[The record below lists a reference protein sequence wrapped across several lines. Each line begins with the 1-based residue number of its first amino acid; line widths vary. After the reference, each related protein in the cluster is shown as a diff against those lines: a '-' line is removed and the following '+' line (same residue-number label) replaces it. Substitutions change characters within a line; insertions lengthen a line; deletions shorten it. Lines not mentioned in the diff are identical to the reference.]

1 MGRQQGVAPT
11 FVSRRLRILFGGT
24 FVAVLL
30 VGVAIVVAMSS
41 ADPGVPVASP
51 DATRSPGSGRTP
63 VPPPP
68 PGTTFRNF
76 VYESEIITSP
86 TATKAQS
93 KMWFADG
100 QWWAGLFQPSSNRL
114 NIFRLE
120 WDTQLWVDT
129 GVLVDERATADP
141 DFLWNGE
148 HLYVASAGTRP
159 FTQDAGR
166 ILRFS
171 YDPDARRFEMD
182 KNFPITITATG
193 TSAIVIAQDSLGTL
207 WVAYSSE
214 GRIWV
219 ARSDGHDA
227 QWLAPYPLPVS
238 GANVLPEDIASVVAF
253 GTDRIGVMW
262 SNQFDHAIYFSVHR
276 DGDPDE
282 SWSPPEVVIGGLG
295 SADDHINLKAYPT
308 GSGTTGVVAALK
320 TSMETGTRINPLSP
334 LILLAVRADDGTWGT
349 HVAGL
354 VRDRHTRPIVLVDEV
369 AREFYLAATSPVRGG
384 NVYYK
389 RTPMD
394 EIAFETGLGQ
404 ILMTSA
410 DDVRINNAS
419 STKQPLTRES
429 GMVVV
434 ASDDDTGR
442 YLHAVLDIGAGLPP
456 ADPAAPRRL
465 DVPDPPD
472 PASPVILVRN
482 DFEPWPVGPA
492 IGTVWRV
499 REEDPPTALTIV
511 DDGDGG
517 RALRVSAGADGVP
530 VRSCRQFSEVP
541 QGSLAIEARVRFS
554 RLGASDTALLSLRGS
569 GGEAGNVRV
578 TDAGFLAWYDG
589 TVKVRTEAQLAPGRW
604 YRIFITVDQTART
617 YDIRVTTDGGAR
629 IASRSAIA
637 WRSSVVRNVRSLC
650 QQHADMAPGQAL
662 DLSDVEIVQMVT
674 P

>member
-1 MGRQQGVAPT
+1 M
-11 FVSRRLRILFGGT
+11 RILLGGT
-24 FVAVLL
+24 FVVVLL
-30 VGVAIVVAMSS
+30 VGAAVVVAMSS
-41 ADPGVPVASP
+41 AGPGAPVSSP
-51 DATRSPGSGRTP
+51 DTTRAPGSGRTP
-63 VPPPP
+63 EPPPP
-68 PGTTFRNF
+68 PGTTYRNF
-76 VYESEIITSP
+76 VYETEIITAP

-100 QWWAGLFQPSSNRL
+100 QWWAGLYQPTTNRL

-148 HLYVASAGTRP
+148 YLYVVTAGTRP
-159 FTQDAGR
+159 FAQDAGR

-171 YDPDARRFEMD
+171 YDPDAQRFELD
-182 KNFPITITATG
+182 KNFPITITTAG

-207 WVAYSSE
+207 WVTYSSE

-227 QWLAPYPLPVS
+227 QWLEPYPLPVR
-238 GANVLPEDIASVVAF
+238 GATVQRDDIASVVAF
-253 GTDRIGVMW
+253 GPGRIGIMW
-262 SNQFDHAIYFSVHR
+262 SNQLDHAIYFSVHR
-276 DGDPDE
+276 DSDPDDA
-282 SWSPPEVVIGGLG
+282 WSPPEVVIDGLG
-295 SADDHINLKAYPT
+295 SADDHINLKTYAT
-308 GSGTTGVVAALK
+308 GSGTIGVVAALK

-334 LILLAVRADDGTWGT
+334 LILLAVRADDDTWRT

-354 VRDRHTRPIVLVDEV
+354 VRDRHTRPIVMVDEV

-384 NVYYK
+384 NIYYK

-394 EIAFETGLGQ
+394 GIAFETGEGQ

-410 DDVRINNAS
+410 ADVRINNAS

-429 GMVVV
+429 GMVVL

-442 YLHAVLDIGAGLPP
+442 YLHAVLDLGAGLPP
-456 ADPAAPRRL
+456 SDPADPRRL

-482 DFEPWPVGPA
+482 DFEPWPVGAA

-499 REEDPPTALTIV
+499 RPEDPPTALTIV

-530 VRSCRQFSEVP
+530 VRSCREFSEVP
-541 QGSLAIEARVRFS
+541 EGSLAIEARLRFS

-589 TVKVRTEAQLAPGRW
+589 TVKVRTEAQLVSGRW
-604 YRIFITVDQTART
+604 YRVFITVDQTART
-617 YDIRVTTDGGAR
+617 YDIRVTTDGGAP
-629 IASRSAIA
+629 IASQSAIA
-637 WRSSVVRNVRSLC
+637 WRSSEVRNVRSLC
-650 QQHADMAPGQAL
+650 QQHADGAPGQAL
-662 DLSDVEIVQMVT
+662 DISDVEIVQVPT